1 MLEFVKGDMFDS
13 PADIRVNTVN
23 CVGVMGAGVAL
34 AFKQRY
40 PEMFKEYQ
48 RDCKDGRVIPGKMHV
63 WKSLTGDWIIN
74 FPTKRDWREP
84 SRYEDI
90 AAGLDDLRC
99 YLDGFG
105 PVTVALPAL
114 GCGHGG
120 LDWDRVSRMIGDKL
134 DGVDAH
140 VLVFE
145 PAASRQAGRTATEQ
159 PNEDERKSA
168 EQLGYELVQRGSLP
182 ALEAPGPLYVLGGTE
197 ALSRR
202 WIGMLPS
209 RSPGERELQALEAIA
224 AELKRSAAGKT
235 VALVYGTRVSEDLA
249 RIFLRQGVDVVMLLP
264 FGVLTRK
271 VLAKQAGRNGAGSL
285 SLASAAPANGKWSRQ
300 LFAQTMNMLRQNAE
314 ALLLSDPEPEWLASN
329 GLAKWGQT
337 TISYVRYETTPAAM
351 RDALGRAGARPIGRR
366 SEEGAP
372 NIDFLI
378 GKDSAASA
386 SGNDAVVRLSSALAE
401 TPKISTSDDALL
413 PSDILTLTLHQG
425 TETRRF
431 EIFDLLAQLSSIQVD
446 LTVRLSP
453 NVSDADRQHLI
464 ELGFTTYKISDA
476 IEPTAGFRDRE
487 LDPE

>member
-1 MLEFVKGDMFDS
+1 MLEFVKGDIFDA

-40 PEMFKEYQ
+40 PDMFKDYQ
-48 RDCKDGRVIPGKMHV
+48 RDCKDGRVTPGTMHI

-90 AAGLDDLRC
+90 DAGLDDLRG
-99 YLDGFG
+99 YLDGVG
-105 PVTVALPAL
+105 PVTIALPAL

-120 LDWDRVSRMIGDKL
+120 LDWDRVSRMISDKL

-159 PNEDERKSA
+159 PTEDERKGA
-168 EQLGYELVQRGSLP
+168 EQLGYKLIERESLP
-182 ALEAPGPLYVLGGTE
+182 ALEAPGPLYVLGGAE

-202 WIGMLPS
+202 WIGLLPS
-209 RSPGERELQALEAIA
+209 RSLGERELQALRAIA
-224 AELKRSAAGKT
+224 AELARSAAGKT
-235 VALVYGTRVSEDLA
+235 VALVHGTRASEEVA
-249 RIFLRQGVDVVMLLP
+249 SIFLSQGVEVVMFLP

-271 VLAKQAGRNGAGSL
+271 ALAKQASREDAGSL

-300 LFAQTMNMLRQNAE
+300 LFAQTMDMLRQNAE
-314 ALLLSDPEPEWLASN
+314 AILLSDPEPDWLASK

-337 TISYVRYETTPAAM
+337 PISYVRYETTPTGV

-366 SEEGAP
+366 GEDGAP

-378 GKDSAASA
+378 GKESATA
-386 SGNDAVVRLSSALAE
+386 SGNSGSSVGSVASGEVPEA
-401 TPKISTSDDALL
+401 A
-413 PSDILTLTLHQG
+413 PSNGPQTGRDILALSLDG
-425 TETRRF
+425 DSETARR
-431 EIFDLLAQLSSIQVD
+431 EIFDTLMRMTSSRVTLTIKLPADVDEEDRRRLL
-446 LTVRLSP
+446 
-453 NVSDADRQHLI
+453 N
-464 ELGFTTYKISDA
+464 LGFSDQKN
-476 IEPTAGFRDRE
+476 
-487 LDPE
+487 L

>member
-1 MLEFVKGDMFDS
+1 MLEFVKGDMFDA

-48 RDCKDGRVIPGKMHV
+48 RDCKDGRVTPGTMHV
-63 WKSLTGDWIIN
+63 WKPLTGDWIIN

-90 AAGLDDLRC
+90 DAGLDDLRS

-120 LDWDRVSRMIGDKL
+120 LDWERVSRMISDKL

-145 PAASRQAGRTATEQ
+145 PAASRQAGRTATENS
-159 PNEDERKSA
+159 NEDERKKA
-168 EQLGYELVQRGSLP
+168 ERLGYNLVERDSLP
-182 ALEAPGPLYVLGGTE
+182 GLEAPGPLYVLGGPQ

-202 WIGMLPS
+202 WIGLLPS
-209 RSPGERELQALEAIA
+209 RNPGERELQALQAIA
-224 AELKRSAAGKT
+224 AELSRSTVGET
-235 VALVYGTRVSEDLA
+235 VALVYGTRASEDLA
-249 RIFLRQGVDVVMLLP
+249 EIFLRQGVDVVMLLP

-271 VLAKQAGRNGAGSL
+271 ALTKQTGRDGVGSL
-285 SLASAAPANGKWSRQ
+285 SFASAAPANGNWSRQ
-300 LFAQTMNMLRQNAE
+300 LFAQTMEMLRQNAE
-314 ALLLSDPEPEWLASN
+314 ALLLSDPEPEWLASK

-337 TISYVRYETTPAAM
+337 PISYVRYETTPAAM

-366 SEEGAP
+366 GEEGAP

-378 GKDSAASA
+378 GKDSATTAL
-386 SGNDAVVRLSSALAE
+386 GDRAVAKLSSAPAE
-401 TPKISTSDDALL
+401 APNISTTDDALL
-413 PSDILTLTLHQG
+413 PGAILTLTLLEG
-425 TETRRF
+425 METKRR
-431 EIFDLLAQLSSIQVD
+431 EILDTLAQLSTIQVD
-446 LTVRLSP
+446 LTVTLSP
-453 NVSDADRQHLI
+453 NASEADRQHLV
-464 ELGFTTYKISDA
+464 ELGFTTFKISDA
-476 IEPTAGFRDRE
+476 IEPTAGFRHHDRDFE
-487 LDPE
+487 